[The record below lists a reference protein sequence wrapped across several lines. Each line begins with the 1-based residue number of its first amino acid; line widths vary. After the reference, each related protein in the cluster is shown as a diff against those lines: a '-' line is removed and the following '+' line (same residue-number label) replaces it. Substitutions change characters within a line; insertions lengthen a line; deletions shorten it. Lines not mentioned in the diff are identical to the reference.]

1 MSEAPAP
8 SPGNTMGPAA
18 AGPRRSLVAL
28 SLVHGLVFAWAAS
41 VLPWQRWT
49 LFAVTTAL
57 LAGLHLITAT
67 LALAGPRPRRLAW
80 RVTSLYA
87 LAYLALHTFTAL
99 RAGVYIA
106 ALYGGLGRGV
116 AGGLGA
122 LWCVLVL
129 FTVPLALW
137 GIAATGG
144 LRPRRGLGV
153 AGALLVV
160 FTAGL
165 WRAAGAAAADPLP
178 HPGDDPTALTSELQ
192 TTLGSLKLPVPK
204 ARPKVHLWTRNPIQ
218 CDAAIDR
225 PTLIVTY
232 PVRDPQ
238 KPRNNKKPRDKTPR
252 LRAMTR
258 CVQAERAEDLLPALA
273 ATIADAAAPGPM
285 KIDVLTATQPLA
297 SDSPG
302 PLSLLLRPGLDG
314 VCDGQRCHRP
324 WQLVA
329 LGQFNTF
336 TPLPFIE
343 DLRFGSDPAAL
354 RRVLARRGDDE
365 PALTL
370 DGLTRVTTDSFIVDH
385 QGQVVH
391 APAMREPRDDL
402 EATDL
407 SRASVAA
414 ERHILAAQHED
425 GRFRYLLQPF
435 TGKVTWRGFAVP
447 RQAGTTMTLCELGS
461 PTPAVTRAARRSL
474 AMMAS
479 LERPAGAVSGLVHD
493 EPRRPPRRW
502 ASLGDTALPL
512 IAFLTCRPRTGP
524 EHDALVA
531 RLAGFLLAMQR
542 PDGGFHP
549 RFDLD
554 AVAPIPGPDPMY
566 AAGQAVF
573 ALTLLEQLLADQ
585 PTLPGMPAATELRA
599 ALDRAMRYF
608 ADDYWDHAYYS
619 FFFLEEN
626 WHCLAARA
634 ALPIHRHAG
643 YERFCLDYVDF
654 KRRLIL
660 DADAV
665 RSDLVGA
672 YGFGNVLPPHNTP
685 TGGFGETL
693 AAAMA
698 IRAADGAAR
707 PEDAALMREVLAF
720 LVEQQWTDA
729 NCFACT
735 PDEVVP
741 GGYSESIGSPDM
753 RIDYTQHVWAAI
765 GHGGRAI
772 DLLHPAPTS
781 AAPTTAPTSAA
792 PTTAPTSAPTTA
804 PTSAAP
810 TTAPTSAAPTT
821 APTSAAPITAPT
833 SAEPR
838 GGA

>member
-8 SPGNTMGPAA
+8 SPGTTKPMGPAA
-18 AGPRRSLVAL
+18 GMGPVAATGPRWSLVAL

-49 LFAVTTAL
+49 LFAVTTAV
-57 LAGLHLITAT
+57 LAALHLVTAT

-87 LAYLALHTFTAL
+87 LAYLAVHTFTAL

-106 ALYGGLGRGV
+106 VLYGGLGRGV

-160 FTAGL
+160 FSAGL

-178 HPGDDPTALTSELQ
+178 HPGDDPRALASDLQ
-192 TTLGSLKLPVPK
+192 TTLSKLELPVPK
-204 ARPKVHLWTRNPIQ
+204 ARPKVHLWTRSPIQ

-232 PVRDPQ
+232 PVRDAQ
-238 KPRNNKKPRDKTPR
+238 KPRSNKKTRDKTPR

-314 VCDGQRCHRP
+314 VCDGQRCLMP

-370 DGLTRVTTDSFIVDH
+370 DGLTRITTDSFIVDH

-391 APAMREPRDDL
+391 APTMREPRDQL
-402 EATDL
+402 EPTDL

-414 ERHILAAQHED
+414 ERHVLAAQHED
-425 GRFRYLLQPF
+425 GRFRYILQPF

-447 RQAGTTMTLCELGS
+447 RQAGTTLTLCELGS
-461 PTPAVTRAARRSL
+461 PTGAVTRAARRSL

-493 EPRRPPRRW
+493 EPNRPPRRW

-512 IAFLTCRPRTGP
+512 IAFLSCRPRTGP
-524 EHDALVA
+524 EHDALIA

-549 RFDLD
+549 RFNLD
-554 AVAPIPGPDPMY
+554 TVAPIPGPDPMY
-566 AAGQAVF
+566 AAGQVVF
-573 ALTLLEQLLADQ
+573 ALTLLEQLLADE
-585 PTLPGMPAATELRA
+585 PNLPVMAGMPAPAELHA
-599 ALDRAMRYF
+599 ALDRAMSYF
-608 ADDYWDHAYYS
+608 ADHYWDHAYYS

-634 ALPIHRHAG
+634 ALPIHRHPG
-643 YERFCLDYVDF
+643 YERFCLDYVEF

-660 DADAV
+660 DAGAV

-698 IRAADGAAR
+698 IRAADGEAR

-720 LVEQQWTDA
+720 LVEQQWTEA

-753 RIDYTQHVWAAI
+753 RIDYTQHVWSAI

-772 DLLHPAPTS
+772 GLLRATPAPT
-781 AAPTTAPTSAA
+781 AAPTSVAPLAAPTSVAPIAAPTSVAPLTAPTSV
-792 PTTAPTSAPTTA
+792 
-804 PTSAAP
+804 
-810 TTAPTSAAPTT
+810 
-821 APTSAAPITAPT
+821 
-833 SAEPR
+833 EPR

>member
-1 MSEAPAP
+1 MSEDHN
-8 SPGNTMGPAA
+8 PGAR
-18 AGPRRSLVAL
+18 AGTPRWSLAGL

-49 LFAVTTAL
+49 LFAASTAV
-57 LAGLHLITAT
+57 LAALHLGTAV
-67 LALAGPRPRRLAW
+67 LALVGGRRRGLAW
-80 RVTSLYA
+80 RVTAFAA
-87 LAYLALHTFTAL
+87 LTYLALHTFTAV

-153 AGALLVV
+153 AGALVLV
-160 FTAGL
+160 FCAGT
-165 WRAAGAAAADPLP
+165 WRAAAAAAADPLP
-178 HPGDDPTALTSELQ
+178 RPGDDPIALAGELQ
-192 TTLGSLKLPVPK
+192 TVLAGLHLPVPK
-204 ARPKVHLWTRNPIQ
+204 ARPKLHLWSRNPVQ
-218 CDAAIDR
+218 CDSPIDR
-225 PTLIVTY
+225 PTLVVSY
-232 PVRDPQ
+232 PVRDAPKPDPKGKQ
-238 KPRNNKKPRDKTPR
+238 KPG
-252 LRAMTR
+252 LRAATR
-258 CVQAERAEDLLPALA
+258 CVQADSPRELLPALA
-273 ATIADAAAPGPM
+273 ATIADAGAPGPM
-285 KIDVLTATQPLA
+285 KIDILTATQALA
-297 SDSPG
+297 ESSPG

-314 VCDGQRCHRP
+314 VCDGQRCLMP

-329 LGQFNTF
+329 LGQFNTY

-354 RRVLARRGDDE
+354 RRVLARRGDE
-365 PALTL
+365 PLTTL
-370 DGLTRVTTDSFIVDH
+370 DGLTRVTTDSYIVDRDGH
-385 QGQVVH
+385 VVH
-391 APAMREPRDDL
+391 APAMREPLAELTIDDV
-402 EATDL
+402 T
-407 SRASVAA
+407 RASVAA
-414 ERHILAAQHED
+414 ERHVLAAQNDD
-425 GRFRYLLQPF
+425 GRFRYILQPF
-435 TGKVTWRGFAVP
+435 TGKVTWKGFAVP
-447 RQAGTTMTLCELGS
+447 RQAGTTLTLCELGS
-461 PTPAVTRAARRSL
+461 PTAAVTRGARRSL
-474 AMMAS
+474 AMLAG
-479 LERPAGAVSGLVHD
+479 LERPAGDVSGLVYD
-493 EPRRPPRRW
+493 EPGRPARRW

-524 EHDALVA
+524 AHDVLIA

-554 AVAPIPGPDPMY
+554 RAAPIPGPDPMY

-573 ALTLLEQLLADQ
+573 ALTLLEQLLVDQ
-585 PTLPGMPAATELRA
+585 PSLPGMPARDELHA
-599 ALDRAMRYF
+599 ALARAMTYF
-608 ADDYWDHAYYS
+608 ADDYWDHDYYG

-634 ALPIHRHAG
+634 ALTVHRHPG
-643 YERFCLDYVDF
+643 YERFCLDYVEF

-660 DADAV
+660 DEGAV

-698 IRAADGAAR
+698 IRAADGEAR

-735 PDEVVP
+735 PDQVVP
-741 GGYSESIGSPDM
+741 GGFSESVGSPDM
-753 RIDYTQHVWAAI
+753 RIDYTQHVWAAL

-772 DLLHPAPTS
+772 GLYRAPVATPASALPS
-781 AAPTTAPTSAA
+781 APAAPVPAAPTPAPAA
-792 PTTAPTSAPTTA
+792 AATPTPAPAPA
-804 PTSAAP
+804 LPEPT
-810 TTAPTSAAPTT
+810 
-821 APTSAAPITAPT
+821 
-833 SAEPR
+833 EPR